1 MSTAP
6 VQYVDQRYEI
16 GWLDVLTYTASTVPV
31 TEARIERSE
40 ADSLVVQENPLL
52 VIQLN

>member
-1 MSTAP
+1 MNTAP
-6 VQYVDQRYEI
+6 VQYVDQMYKI
-16 GWLDVLTYTASTVPV
+16 GWLDVLTYTASTVSV
-31 TEARIERSE
+31 AEARIECSE